1 MVTLGLTVLFA
12 VIVAISAIVGLVRGM
27 NKAVI
32 RLITLVL
39 AAVLTFVIAGP
50 ITTQVAQNV
59 LIEGQTLGEMIL
71 ENLRGTE
78 MMALMLEAAPLMREA
93 ILVAPAFVMA
103 IVIFPVVFWLLS
115 FVSWIIF
122 LFVQKPLRKLI
133 FKDNGNKEE
142 AAMQP
147 TGVRVGKRFAGLGV
161 GIVTGVLVFAMIVAP
176 VLGVFTILPEKN
188 AMDEALDTMAAQ
200 NILSA
205 ADAQFIKECYAVTG
219 SPVVN
224 FYGMI
229 GISSAGRAYLDSV
242 SRIEAGG
249 HVTTLANEFGSLFAT
264 AQTAMKSGL
273 MNALLS
279 PEDPNAIFAFLSDRA
294 NVDALMQAMFQSS
307 LLRAAVPEVMAM
319 ATQGIAN
326 SMKVPANKEA
336 VYNNMMDDIAQAV
349 QSADIDYAA
358 IEAYEQAN
366 GLARTFARSAVWA
379 EANTDEALMTQEEY
393 EAQIQQL
400 VALSKTISSIL
411 NKAISGDNQAF
422 TDSVADQIVNQV
434 KAQAAEGGA
443 DAVAGFDAASVHS
456 TISNI
461 DAQNMDADNA
471 GALLEQLSDQE
482 KFETDVATIET
493 ITAAIREAVQNAVA
507 DDSAASQ
514 TANTLAS
521 VVSDLADAVSS
532 AMGEDGEM
540 DISKLNFEKVASAI
554 TTLQNSTLKDVG
566 SSVLDIVV
574 SGDLGG
580 NSLVSDALG
589 AMKEGYE
596 KGEDIGGAIG
606 STGALIGLGSAM
618 SGGEANQE
626 AMVNSLT
633 SLINNLNDF
642 TIGLLPSILSSDTIA
657 SMGIPAEYA
666 EAAYKVVE
674 TLLTELMKLKGAEN
688 YDSEV
693 GAILSLYNLA
703 TSGMENFTEAEIPKL
718 VGYAMDSDA
727 IFHTLMS
734 VSTSNPFGIEIPD
747 ADSRQAL
754 VDAIEDHYAQSGK
767 TQRELDIYNAIA
779 TLLGLEGEVD
789 LG

>member
-12 VIVAISAIVGLVRGM
+12 VIVAFSAIVGLVRGM

-78 MMALMLEAAPLMREA
+78 MMALVLEAAPLMREA

-133 FKDNGNKEE
+133 FKDNANKEE

-224 FYGMI
+224 FYAAI

-242 SRIEAGG
+242 SKIEAAG

-279 PEDPNAIFAFLSDRA
+279 PEDPNAIFAFLSDKA
-294 NVDALMQAMFQSS
+294 NVDALMQAMFQSR

-336 VYNNMMDDIAQAV
+336 VYNNMLDDIAQAV
-349 QSADIDYAA
+349 QGADIDFAA

-366 GLARTFARSAVWA
+366 GLARTFARSGS
-379 EANTDEALMTQEEY
+379 TDASGELMTQEEY
-393 EAQIQQL
+393 EAQVQQL
-400 VALSKTISSIL
+400 VVLSKTISSIL

-443 DAVAGFDAASVHS
+443 DALANYDAASVQNAV
-456 TISNI
+456 SNI
-461 DAQNMDADNA
+461 NAQDIEADNA
-471 GALLEQLSDQE
+471 DALLGQLSDQE

-532 AMGEDGEM
+532 AMGENGEM

-580 NSLVSDALG
+580 NGLVSDALG

-633 SLINNLNDF
+633 SLINNLNEF

-779 TLLGLEGEVD
+779 TLLGLEAEVELD
-789 LG
+789 